1 MSLQD
6 YAIVV
11 ASNSCVGCRLLNVT
25 LNLYR
30 FDIMTFVGQLPE
42 VSEGL
47 IDVFH
52 LLVVIQHERSLK
64 GVVLLRSLE

>member
-11 ASNSCVGCRLLNVT
+11 APNSCVGRGLLNVT
-25 LNLYR
+25 LDLYR
-30 FDIMTFVGQLPE
+30 FDIMAFVGQLPE

-52 LLVVIQHERSLK
+52 LLMVIQHERRLK
-64 GVVLLRSLE
+64 SVVLLRSLE